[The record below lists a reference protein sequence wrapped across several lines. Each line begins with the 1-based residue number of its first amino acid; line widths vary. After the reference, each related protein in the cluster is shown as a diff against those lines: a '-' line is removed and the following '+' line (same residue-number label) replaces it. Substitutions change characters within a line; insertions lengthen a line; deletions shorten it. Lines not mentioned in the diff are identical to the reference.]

1 MSSGRRPVSPQTI
14 WVKTVP
20 SPWPMQEAPA
30 WMWSFPP
37 STASRARPVSG
48 MPTPTPA
55 FFMAQARPAA
65 FPSANAFS

>member
-1 MSSGRRPVSPQTI
+1 
-14 WVKTVP
+14 
-20 SPWPMQEAPA
+20 MQEAPA